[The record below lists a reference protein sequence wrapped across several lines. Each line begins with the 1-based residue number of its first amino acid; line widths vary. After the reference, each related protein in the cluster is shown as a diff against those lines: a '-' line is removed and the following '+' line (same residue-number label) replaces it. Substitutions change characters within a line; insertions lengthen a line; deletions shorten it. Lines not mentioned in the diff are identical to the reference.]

1 MSEPAT
7 TTFIIFTYAVVAIF
21 VINAIVAVHMNKRYA
36 RRAFRAA
43 YALEPRRPPRTNPFH
58 LLITFLAIAAIWR

>member
-1 MSEPAT
+1 
-7 TTFIIFTYAVVAIF
+7 VVAIF